1 MYQLAIGNTVEFKA
15 TLKLQNAGIVK
26 TFTMDLIAERIS
38 AEDLLKRMSGFK
50 PEDFPEMV
58 AEMRQILRDQV
69 TGWRNQRLVL
79 DADGEPAEFSTQG
92 LDMVMDI
99 PGVVATITRAYQE
112 AISESSGDTG
122 RRKNSGG

>member
-58 AEMRQILRDQV
+58 AEMRQLLRDQV

-79 DADGEPAEFSTQG
+79 DAAGEPAEFSTQG

>member
-1 MYQLAIGNTVEFKA
+1 MYQLAIGNTVEFKT
-15 TLKLQNAGIVK
+15 TLKLQNAGVVK

-38 AEDLLKRMSGFK
+38 AEDLMKRMSGFGK
-50 PEDFPEMV
+50 EELPEMV